1 MTLEQDSKEKW
12 YNWTDN
18 CISKR
23 TYGNHEKK
31 KQWGQR
37 KNLDALQKREFEI
50 SLSSSQITW
59 NWTIYSSSFPRIF
72 LRNTRNFFPGSTF
85 KITAFQ
91 GFSKFSELVAN
102 LRKKKKEKI
111 NSDFSLWNK
120 HISLTLRY
128 PFSYFSLYWT
138 L

>member
-37 KNLDALQKREFEI
+37 KI
-50 SLSSSQITW
+50 
-59 NWTIYSSSFPRIF
+59 
-72 LRNTRNFFPGSTF
+72 
-85 KITAFQ
+85 
-91 GFSKFSELVAN
+91 
-102 LRKKKKEKI
+102 
-111 NSDFSLWNK
+111 
-120 HISLTLRY
+120 
-128 PFSYFSLYWT
+128 
-138 L
+138 